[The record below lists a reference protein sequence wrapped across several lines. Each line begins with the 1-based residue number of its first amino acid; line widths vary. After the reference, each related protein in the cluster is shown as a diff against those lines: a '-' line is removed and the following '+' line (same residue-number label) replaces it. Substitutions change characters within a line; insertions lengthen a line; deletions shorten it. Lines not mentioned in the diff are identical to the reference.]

1 MEETLAGPTLVER
14 AIRSALLPVASAAP
28 VPHRVALGL
37 LLRDNA
43 QELQRDGWGRLWDI
57 GEAPRYALVRDFC
70 ERFGGDGHAVL
81 DVGCAQGILQC
92 DLRYGTYTGID
103 LSDDAIARA
112 RTRPDDRTAFTV
124 ADAATYTPARAF
136 DVIVFNECLYYL
148 RDPVG
153 VAQRYVDHLTPG
165 GVIVISM
172 FDRLWAMRRLL
183 QRLRVLGPVAAQ
195 AQVANGQGAR
205 WTVRVHRPAMPPA

>member
-1 MEETLAGPTLVER
+1 MEESIGPTLVQR

-43 QELQRDGWGRLWDI
+43 QEIQRDGWGRLWDV
-57 GEAPRYALVRDFC
+57 GEAPRYAVVRDFC
-70 ERFGGDGHAVL
+70 ERFGGHEHAVL

-92 DLRYGTYTGID
+92 ELRYGTYTGID
-103 LSDDAIARA
+103 LADDAIARA
-112 RTRPDDRTAFTV
+112 QRRADDRTTFAV
-124 ADAATYTPARAF
+124 ADAATYTPARPY

-153 VAQRYVDHLTPG
+153 VAQRYLEHLTPG

-172 FDRLWAMRRLL
+172 FDRMWAMRRLL
-183 QRLRVLGPVAAQ
+183 QRLRVLGPVAAH
-195 AQVANGQGAR
+195 AQVANGEGAR
-205 WTVRVHRPAMPPA
+205 WTIRAHRPAAEPA

>member
-1 MEETLAGPTLVER
+1 MEETLSGPTLVQR
-14 AIRSALLPVASAAP
+14 AIRSTLLPVASAVP

-43 QELQRDGWGRLWDI
+43 LELQRDGWGRLWDI
-57 GEAPRYALVRDFC
+57 GEAPRYAVVRDFC
-70 ERFGGDGHAVL
+70 ERFGGDAHAIL

-92 DLRYGTYTGID
+92 DLHYGTYTGID

-112 RTRPDDRTAFTV
+112 QPRADAHTTFDV
-124 ADAATYTPARAF
+124 ADAATYTPARPY

-153 VAQRYVDHLTPG
+153 VAQRYLEHLTPG

-172 FDRLWAMRRLL
+172 FDRMWAMRRLL
-183 QRLRVLGPVAAQ
+183 RRLHVLGPVAAH
-195 AQVANGQGAR
+195 AQVANGDGAR
-205 WTVRVHRPAMPPA
+205 WTVRVHRPTTSPA